1 MLADEALETLAQEEA
16 GEVGPRWSRE
26 APRAPSVAKT
36 NPDTLLGNL
45 GRTRFTIGWVA
56 HDSGTRSAMIEC
68 ENLVKEFKEGKIR
81 AVDGLTLSV
90 RKGEIYALIGA
101 NGSGKTTTVNVLT
114 GALVPTS
121 GRVSVLGVE
130 MPQGKRLVSG
140 RIGVA
145 PQEYSLYSDLTL
157 KQNASFFAKLYGMD
171 SKRFARRFEELNEI
185 LRLRGR
191 ENSLVSNLS
200 GGMKRR
206 ASIECALLHEPEVVF
221 FDEATVGIDPVLRAF
236 LWDYFRSL
244 RSNGLTILLTSH
256 VMDEAGKADRIG
268 LVRAGKLVDEG
279 EPEKLMA
286 RHNVR
291 SIEDVFLKLSG
302 KEIPDA

>member
-1 MLADEALETLAQEEA
+1 
-16 GEVGPRWSRE
+16 
-26 APRAPSVAKT
+26 
-36 NPDTLLGNL
+36 
-45 GRTRFTIGWVA
+45 
-56 HDSGTRSAMIEC
+56 MIEC
-68 ENLVKEFKEGKIR
+68 QSLVKEFKEGKIR
-81 AVDGLTLSV
+81 AVDGLTLGI

-101 NGSGKTTTVNVLT
+101 NGSGKTTTVNMMT
-114 GALVPTS
+114 GALAPTS
-121 GRVSVLGVE
+121 GRVSVLGAD

-157 KQNASFFAKLYGMD
+157 EQNAGFFAKLYGMD
-171 SKRFARRFEELNEI
+171 SKRFRKRFQELNEI

-191 ENSLVSNLS
+191 EHSLVSNLS

-244 RSNGLTILLTSH
+244 RSKGLTILLTSH
-256 VMDEAGKADRIG
+256 VMDEASKADRIG

-279 EPEKLMA
+279 EPSSLTA
-286 RHNVR
+286 RHNVS
-291 SIEDVFLKLSG
+291 SIEEVFLKLSG
-302 KEIPDA
+302 KELTDA

>member
-1 MLADEALETLAQEEA
+1 
-16 GEVGPRWSRE
+16 V
-26 APRAPSVAKT
+26 
-36 NPDTLLGNL
+36 
-45 GRTRFTIGWVA
+45 
-56 HDSGTRSAMIEC
+56 
-68 ENLVKEFKEGKIR
+68 FKEGKIK

-101 NGSGKTTTVNVLT
+101 NGSGKTTTINMMT
-114 GALVPTS
+114 GALAPTA
-121 GRVSVLGVE
+121 GRITVLGAE
-130 MPQGKRLVSG
+130 MPRHRHVVSS

-157 KQNASFFAKLYGMD
+157 EQNARFFAKLYGMGSGD
-171 SKRFARRFEELNEI
+171 FQRRFGELNEV
-185 LRLRGR
+185 LRLKGR
-191 ENSLVSNLS
+191 ERSLVSNLS

-206 ASIECALLHEPEVVF
+206 ASIACALIHEPEVVF

-268 LVRAGKLVDEG
+268 LMRAGRLVDEG
-279 EPEKLMA
+279 EPESLMS
-286 RHNVR
+286 RHGVR

-302 KEIPDA
+302 KELNDV